1 IKKFISE
8 VLAYDP
14 DHKDLKG
21 GILGV
26 CKGYYGCVECQGRGT
41 LHQHMLVWVHG
52 ALSPN
57 KMKERISKLKDENFC
72 EQLKAFLDDTIST
85 HVPPLPE
92 QLEQDTLVPSSKH
105 HPCSVRGPSL
115 GLPTEEYERARQADL
130 HHLVKKCQTH
140 THKETCWKH
149 CKVDEVKTCRFGLD
163 PSNTTPETIIDMET
177 GEITLQHLEG
187 MINNYCEVILEAVR
201 CNVDIKPVLSG
212 AVAKALSFY
221 FTDYITKSTLK
232 SHIAYQALETA
243 VKKMGEL
250 DLKLEDKIV
259 HVKRLLQKCANAMIS
274 QQELAGAEV
283 ASHLL
288 GLEDHFTSHTFNNLY
303 WTSFEHAIEKQDPS
317 PECSAKS

>member
-14 DHKDLKG
+14 EHKDLKG

-52 ALSPN
+52 ALSPD
-57 KMKERISKLKDENFC
+57 KMKERISKVKDEDFC

-85 HVPPLPE
+85 HVPILPE
-92 QLEQDTLVPSSKH
+92 DVSVLSSKH
-105 HPCSVRGPSL
+105 HPCAVRGPSSD
-115 GLPTEEYERARQADL
+115 LPAEEYEKAHQADL
-130 HHLVKKCQTH
+130 HYLVKKCQTH
-140 THKETCWKH
+140 KHKDTCWKH
-149 CKVDEVKTCRFGLD
+149 CKKNEVKTCRFNLD
-163 PSNTTPETIIDMET
+163 ESNTTSETTIDMET

-187 MINNYCEVILEAVR
+187 SINNYCEVIIEAVC
-201 CNVDIKPVLSG
+201 CNIDIKPVLSG

-232 SHIAYQALETA
+232 SHVAYTALETA
-243 VKKMGEL
+243 VKKMGEF
-250 DLKLEDKIV
+250 DIKAEDKIA

-288 GLEDHFTSHTFNNLY
+288 ELEDHFTSHTFNNLY

-317 PECSAKS
+317 PECSKKS